1 MGRFA
6 ASAPRALC
14 AAAAALACTVLGG
27 CETIALSAIGASA
40 SAGLSYTMNGAAYRT
55 FTASEARVRAAA
67 FTALKRMASPI
78 ESTEKTDA
86 GELIKAAMPQRH
98 IEVHIEPLSPNA
110 TRVRAVAKRGAF
122 LHDTATAAEVI
133 TQTER
138 ALLLK

>member
-1 MGRFA
+1 MKGF
-6 ASAPRALC
+6 
-14 AAAAALACTVLGG
+14 AAAASVLIGCATLSG
-27 CETIALSAIGASA
+27 CETLALSAIGASA

-55 FTASEARVRAAA
+55 FTAPENKVRAAA

-78 ESTEKTDA
+78 DSTEKTDE
-86 GELIKAAMPQRH
+86 GELIKASMPQRS

-133 TQTER
+133 SQTER
-138 ALLLK
+138 ALSLR

>member
-1 MGRFA
+1 MKCTYA
-6 ASAPRALC
+6 AV
-14 AAAAALACTVLGG
+14 AALACSVLAG
-27 CETIALSAIGASA
+27 CETLALSAIGASA

-55 FTASEARVRAAA
+55 FTAPETKVRAAA

-78 ESTEKTDA
+78 DSSEKTDE
-86 GELIKAAMPQRH
+86 GQVIKASMPHRS

-122 LHDTATAAEVI
+122 LHDTATASEII

>member
-1 MGRFA
+1 LARFA
-6 ASAPRALC
+6 ASAPRSLC
-14 AAAAALACTVLGG
+14 AAAAALACMVLGG

-86 GELIKAAMPQRH
+86 GELIKAVMPQRH

>member
-1 MGRFA
+1 MKGFA
-6 ASAPRALC
+6 VAVSAV
-14 AAAAALACTVLGG
+14 LACATLTG
-27 CETIALSAIGASA
+27 CETLALSAIGASA

-55 FTASEARVRAAA
+55 FTAPESKVRTAA

-78 ESTEKTDA
+78 ESTEKTDE
-86 GELIKAAMPQRH
+86 GELIKAVMPQRS

-122 LHDTATAAEVI
+122 MHDTATAAEVI

-138 ALLLK
+138 ALSLK

>member
-1 MGRFA
+1 MARFA
-6 ASAPRALC
+6 ASAPRSLC
-14 AAAAALACTVLGG
+14 AAAAALACMVLGG

-86 GELIKAAMPQRH
+86 GSGTSRCTSSPSARTRRACARSPSAAPSCTTPRL
-98 IEVHIEPLSPNA
+98 PPKSSP
-110 TRVRAVAKRGAF
+110 RPSGRCS
-122 LHDTATAAEVI
+122 
-133 TQTER
+133 
-138 ALLLK
+138 

>member
-1 MGRFA
+1 MKWI
-6 ASAPRALC
+6 C
-14 AAAAALACTVLGG
+14 AAAAALACAMLAG
-27 CETIALSAIGASA
+27 CETVALSALGASA
-40 SAGLSYTMNGAAYRT
+40 SAGLSYTLNGAAYRT
-55 FTASEARVRAAA
+55 FTAPEARVRAAA

-78 ESTEKTDA
+78 ESSEKTDE
-86 GELIKAAMPQRH
+86 GELIKAAMPQRT

-133 TQTER
+133 SQTER

>member
-1 MGRFA
+1 MKWIHA
-6 ASAPRALC
+6 AT
-14 AAAAALACTVLGG
+14 AALACASLAG
-27 CETIALSAIGASA
+27 CETVALSALGASA

-55 FTASEARVRAAA
+55 FTAPETKVRAAA

-78 ESTEKTDA
+78 ESSEKTDE
-86 GELIKAAMPQRH
+86 GELIKAVMPQRN

-110 TRVRAVAKRGAF
+110 TRVRAVAKRGMF
-122 LHDTATAAEVI
+122 LHDTATASEII

>member
-1 MGRFA
+1 MK
-6 ASAPRALC
+6 LVY
-14 AAAAALACTVLGG
+14 AAAAALACASLAG

-55 FTASEARVRAAA
+55 FTASQARVRAAA

-78 ESTEKTDA
+78 ESTEKTEQ
-86 GELIKAAMPQRH
+86 GELIKAVMPQRH
-98 IEVHIEPLSPNA
+98 IEVHIESLSANA

-122 LHDTATAAEVI
+122 LHDTATASEVI